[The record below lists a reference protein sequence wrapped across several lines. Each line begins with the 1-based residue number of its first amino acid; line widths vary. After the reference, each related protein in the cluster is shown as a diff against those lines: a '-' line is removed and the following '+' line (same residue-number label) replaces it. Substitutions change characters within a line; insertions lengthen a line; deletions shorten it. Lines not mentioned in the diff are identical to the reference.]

1 MGERQASYGGL
12 SMANNE
18 NRRMTK
24 EDLVSL
30 DNYGHKCLK
39 DFTEMQL
46 NEYATLLQ
54 MRRSDVLDR
63 ISELRKGDQK

>member
-1 MGERQASYGGL
+1 MGKRQASYGRL

-24 EDLVSL
+24 EDLVRL
-30 DNYGHKCLK
+30 DDYGHKDISLLS
-39 DFTEMQL
+39 EVHL

-54 MRRSDVLDR
+54 MRRNDVLDR
-63 ISELRKGDQK
+63 IQELRKGEK